1 MKKIIEPINQELKDF
16 KKLYQKSFSRDTNLL
31 LSISN
36 YIFDNSG
43 KKIRP
48 ILTFLVSGLLGEI
61 NKKTYTSAILIELLH
76 VATLIHDDVV
86 DEAQFRRKKLSIN
99 SLWKNKVAVLIGD
112 FFLAQG
118 LKIAI
123 EENAEKMLLYTSKA
137 VQKMAK
143 GEILQLEKS
152 RKLTLIE
159 EDYYKIIEY
168 KTATLFGCCCELAAF
183 SNNLSEEETE
193 KIYQFGIKLGLMFQ
207 IKDDLL
213 DYESKNST
221 GKLKGNDIKESKINL
236 PLLYAIQ
243 NANKEEKI
251 KIINLLYK
259 SVKKKEEVKII
270 IDFVKKN
277 NGIKYADEVLKK
289 YKKEALVMLSGFP
302 ESKYKTSIFYLL
314 DFIIERKK

>member
-16 KKLYQKSFSRDTNLL
+16 KKLYKRSFSQDTNLL
-31 LSISN
+31 LNISN

-48 ILTFLVSGLLGEI
+48 ILIFLVSGLLGKI
-61 NKKTYTSAILIELLH
+61 NSKTYTSAILIELLH

-86 DEAQFRRKKLSIN
+86 DEAQFRRKKLSVN

-123 EENAEKMLLYTSKA
+123 QENSEKMLLYTSKA
-137 VQKMAK
+137 VQKMAE

-168 KTATLFGCCCELAAF
+168 KTASLFGCCCELAAF
-183 SNNLSEEETE
+183 SNNLSEFEME

-213 DYESKNST
+213 DYENKKST
-221 GKLKGNDIKESKINL
+221 GKLLGNDIKESKMNL

-243 NANKEEKI
+243 NSNKEEKT

-259 SVKKKEEVKII
+259 PVKKKEDVSII
-270 IDFVKKN
+270 IAFVKKN
-277 NGIKYADEVLKK
+277 NGIKYTDEVLKK
-289 YKKEALVMLSGFP
+289 YKKEAILMLNNFP
-302 ESKYKTSIFYLL
+302 DSKYKTSILYLL
-314 DFIIERKK
+314 EFLIERKK

>member
-1 MKKIIEPINQELKDF
+1 MKKIIEPINLELKDF

-143 GEILQLEKS
+143 GEILQLEK
-152 RKLTLIE
+152 LE
-159 EDYYKIIEY
+159 
-168 KTATLFGCCCELAAF
+168 
-183 SNNLSEEETE
+183 
-193 KIYQFGIKLGLMFQ
+193 IY
-207 IKDDLL
+207 
-213 DYESKNST
+213 
-221 GKLKGNDIKESKINL
+221 
-236 PLLYAIQ
+236 
-243 NANKEEKI
+243 
-251 KIINLLYK
+251 
-259 SVKKKEEVKII
+259 
-270 IDFVKKN
+270 
-277 NGIKYADEVLKK
+277 
-289 YKKEALVMLSGFP
+289 
-302 ESKYKTSIFYLL
+302 
-314 DFIIERKK
+314 FII

>member
-16 KKLYQKSFSRDTNLL
+16 QKLYQKSFSRDTNLL

-183 SNNLSEEETE
+183 SNNLSEEETA

-243 NANKEEKI
+243 NTNKEEKI

-277 NGIKYADEVLKK
+277 NGIKYADEALKK